1 MLDII
6 IELLTQVKDEL
17 LYNEDSWGT
26 LTEAQY
32 TKLLLTRI
40 KVANV
45 ISMLEGL
52 EKQITATK
60 RVIETMGGVFNG

>member
-1 MLDII
+1 MLDTI

-32 TKLLLTRI
+32 TKLLLSRI

-52 EKQITATK
+52 DQQITATK
-60 RVIETMGGVFNG
+60 KVIETMGGVFNG